1 MSWWPFSRKRSDS
14 FVDDPHIKGSRM
26 WLIELQEVCE
36 KQYQNSAAR
45 QALVREMQVEWTEA
59 HKRGEISDN
68 LFEGLDRRA
77 FRLLR
82 ATPDE
87 WLRWLDD
94 IEFWK
99 PGWRGD
105 DGAPN
110 SQEK

>member
-36 KQYQNSAAR
+36 KQYQNSAAG

-99 PGWRGD
+99 PGWRGE